1 MANETTY
8 ALISSLLPDI
18 WEAALMYAQQSF
30 FMPSIVTSF
39 MDEDGMEPRKNSA
52 YATGTV
58 VTGLGETTDLTTQAF
73 SRAALSTLTPT
84 EIGTQ
89 FIVTDRRMASDDM
102 SVMADLAQHIGY
114 TIFKQVETDLLSDG
128 TLLTGGTVS
137 MGAGTALTWAKIYQA
152 RAILEAN
159 AVPPPY
165 NVVLHSYQWLSLAT
179 AANIAGLSN
188 AAPLQ
193 IRDTIQ
199 TFYKV
204 AQVNDMNF
212 YSTGVLTAGT
222 LVTGFMFNPM
232 ALAVDIRRGART
244 ELERDASLRATEV
257 NATMIYAHGGW
268 KPTYGVQIKSDAST
282 PS

>member
-1 MANETTY
+1 MANETKY
-8 ALISSLLPDI
+8 SDISSLLPSI
-18 WEAALMYAQQSF
+18 WEAALMFAQQSF
-30 FMPSIVTSF
+30 FMPNLVTSF
-39 MDEDGMEPRKNSA
+39 MDSTSMVDRKNSK
-52 YATGTV
+52 YSDGTV
-58 VTGLGETTDLTTQAF
+58 VTGLGETTDLTTQPMT
-73 SRAALSTLTPT
+73 RTALATLTPA

-89 FIVTDRRMASDDM
+89 YILTDRRLASDDM
-102 SVMADLAQHIGY
+102 DVAADAARILGY
-114 TIFKQVETDLLSDG
+114 DVFKQVETHLLSDG

-137 MGAGTALTWAKIYQA
+137 MGAGTALTWGKIYQA

-188 AAPLQ
+188 AAPLNL
-193 IRDTIQ
+193 RNDIQ

-212 YSTGVLTAGT
+212 YSTGVLTPGT
-222 LVTGFMFNPM
+222 IVTGFMFNPLAM
-232 ALAVDIRRGART
+232 ALDIRRAFRI
-244 ELERDASLRATEV
+244 EPQRDASLRSTEL
-257 NATMIYAHGGW
+257 NATMIYAHGVW
-268 KPTYGVQIKSDAST
+268 DATFGVQIKSDAST